1 MTTRME
7 STAFDMS
14 PSRLDFTCA
23 AAGVTVTTMGPA
35 ADAIRETQTRDKAE
49 MPKQY
54 KVIVLND
61 NATPM
66 LFVVDL
72 LQNVFRMDPQTATE
86 KMLEVHYK
94 GRAICGIYLRDI
106 AEAKTAQVEKTARGK
121 GYPLS
126 ATFEPAE

>member
-14 PSRLDFTCA
+14 PERLDFTCA
-23 AAGVTVTTMGPA
+23 AAGVRVATMGPL
-35 ADAIRETQTRDKAE
+35 ADTVKDAKTRDNIE
-49 MPKQY
+49 IPKKY

-66 LFVVDL
+66 LFVVEL
-72 LQNVFRMDPQTATE
+72 LQDVFRMDPKTATE

-106 AEAKTAQVEKTARGK
+106 AEAKTAQVEKTARSR
-121 GYPLS
+121 GYPLA
-126 ATFEPAE
+126 ATFEPE